1 MKRRIKILKKTLCV
15 VIFLAISL
23 NISAQLKIKPAIIDI
38 GSVYDKE
45 FVLVIKANEK
55 FEKPERVVMADF
67 KADTV
72 AFDPAKLNTY
82 PRWRFSNFTLFN
94 SDGSSTRYISLY
106 CITTGKYLINTPA
119 HGRKMIDQSEY
130 DKIMKKDEQNKWVNS
145 TDEIMRLFFKPI
157 VEGEYIQLGIYNTK
171 NENLVVTQMDWN
183 TRLFKIVLVK
193 Y

>member
-1 MKRRIKILKKTLCV
+1 MKKRILILKKTLCV

-38 GSVYDKE
+38 GSAFDKE
-45 FVLVIKANEK
+45 FVLVVKANEK
-55 FEKPERVVMADF
+55 LEKPERVVMTDF

-72 AFDPAKLNTY
+72 AFDPAKLNSY
-82 PRWRFSNFTLFN
+82 PKWRFSNFKLFN
-94 SDGSSTRYISLY
+94 PDGSSTRYISLY
-106 CITTGKYLINTPA
+106 CITTGKYLKYTSG
-119 HGRKMIDQSEY
+119 HGMKMIDQAEY
-130 DKIMKKDEQNKWVNS
+130 DKIMKKDEQNNWVNS

-157 VEGEYIQLGIYNTK
+157 VEGEYIQLGIYNK
-171 NENLVVTQMDWN
+171 EGKSLVVTQMDWN

>member
-1 MKRRIKILKKTLCV
+1 MKKRIIILKKTLCV

-38 GSVYDKE
+38 GSAYDKE
-45 FVLVIKANEK
+45 FVLVVKANEK
-55 FEKPERVVMADF
+55 FEKPERVVMTDF

-72 AFDPAKLNTY
+72 AFDPSKLSTY
-82 PRWRFSNFTLFN
+82 PTWRFSNFKLFN

-106 CITTGKYLINTPA
+106 CITTGKYLKYTSG
-119 HGRKMIDQSEY
+119 HGMKMIDQTEY
-130 DKIMKKDEQNKWVNS
+130 DKIMKRDEQNNWVNS

-157 VEGEYIQLGIYNTK
+157 VEGEYIKLGVYNK
-171 NENLVVTQMDWN
+171 EGKSLVVTQMDWK

-193 Y
+193 

>member
-1 MKRRIKILKKTLCV
+1 

-72 AFDPAKLNTY
+72 AFDPYKLNTY
-82 PRWRFSNFTLFN
+82 PRWQFRNFTLFN

-106 CITTGKYLINTPA
+106 CITTKQYFKYTSA
-119 HGRKMIDQSEY
+119 HGAKMIDQSEY

-145 TDEIMRLFFKPI
+145 TADIMQLHFKPI
-157 VEGEYIQLGIYNTK
+157 VEGEYIQLGIYNTEGK
-171 NENLVVTQMDWN
+171 NLVVTQMDWI
-183 TRLFKIVLVK
+183 TRFFKIVLCE
-193 Y
+193 

>member
-1 MKRRIKILKKTLCV
+1 MKKRIMILKKTLCV

-72 AFDPAKLNTY
+72 AFDPSKMHTY
-82 PRWRFSNFTLFN
+82 PKWRFRNFTLFN
-94 SDGSSTRYISLY
+94 ADGSSTRYISLY
-106 CITTGKYLINTPA
+106 CITTGKYLKRTPA
-119 HGRKMIDQSEY
+119 HGMKMIDQSEY

-145 TDEIMRLFFKPI
+145 TEDIMELHFKPI
-157 VEGEYIQLGIYNTK
+157 VEGEYIKLGIYNTK
-171 NENLVVTQMDWN
+171 GENLVVTQMDWN